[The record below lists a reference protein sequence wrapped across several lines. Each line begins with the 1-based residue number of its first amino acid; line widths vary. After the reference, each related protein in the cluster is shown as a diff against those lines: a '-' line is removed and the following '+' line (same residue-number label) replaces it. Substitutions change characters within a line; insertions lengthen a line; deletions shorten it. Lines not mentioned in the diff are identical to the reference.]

1 LKKLT
6 IILLCIPLILL
17 SACLG
22 DEENVEIDKK
32 RIDMQPETMKIN
44 QDSELKIVPL
54 YTQYQKYLEAS
65 LETNDTEQKR
75 KFFKEF
81 VLDYIEEIGEEEKF
95 GTADLKGNFL
105 MKSTSYEQELLN
117 RIDILMSKHEEIE
130 EMIIETY
137 TASHKVLPKK
147 KSTIFLV
154 PINSEFAFIGESLGG
169 VSGNAY
175 KDSFVFYLNEDF
187 DKNILAYATAHEY
200 HHLILRDTPNFMISS
215 ILNSVILEGKADAFA
230 DRIVKG
236 VSPPWHEPMDE
247 KTKEHVASLV
257 NDYEITFNDFVVG
270 NEQKNLP
277 RWSNYILGKDIL
289 DHYLESNPEL
299 SIQDWTFKEDHEI
312 LEGYKYQEIL
322 QQ

>member
-1 LKKLT
+1 MKKLT

-17 SACLG
+17 SACVG
-22 DEENVEIDKK
+22 DEENIEIDKE
-32 RIDMQPETMKIN
+32 RMDMQPETMKIN

-65 LETNDTEQKR
+65 LETNDSEQKR
-75 KFFKEF
+75 NFFKEF
-81 VLDYIEEIGEEEKF
+81 VLDYVEEIGEEEKF

-117 RIDILMSKHEEIE
+117 RIDILMGKQDEIE
-130 EMIIETY
+130 ETIIKTY
-137 TASHKVLPKK
+137 IASHKVLPKK

-236 VSPPWHEPMDE
+236 ISPPWHEPIDE

-257 NDYEITFNDFVVG
+257 NDYETTFNDFVVG

-289 DHYLESNPEL
+289 DYYLESNPEL
-299 SIQDWTFKEDHEI
+299 SIQDWTFKEDYEI

>member
-1 LKKLT
+1 MKKLT

-17 SACLG
+17 SACVG
-22 DEENVEIDKK
+22 DEENIEIDKE
-32 RIDMQPETMKIN
+32 RMDMQPETMKIN

-65 LETNDTEQKR
+65 LETNDSEQKR
-75 KFFKEF
+75 NFFKEF
-81 VLDYIEEIGEEEKF
+81 VLDYVEEIGEEEKF

-117 RIDILMSKHEEIE
+117 RIDILMGKHDEIE
-130 EMIIETY
+130 ETIIKTY
-137 TASHKVLPKK
+137 IASHKVLPKK

-236 VSPPWHEPMDE
+236 ISPPWHEPIDE

-257 NDYEITFNDFVVG
+257 NDYETTFNDFVVG

-289 DHYLESNPEL
+289 DYYLESNPEL
-299 SIQDWTFKEDHEI
+299 SIQDWTFKEDYEI

>member
-22 DEENVEIDKK
+22 DEENVEIDKE
-32 RIDMQPETMKIN
+32 RIDIQPETMKIN

-65 LETNDTEQKR
+65 LETNDTEKKR

-117 RIDILMSKHEEIE
+117 RIDILMSKHDEIE
-130 EMIIETY
+130 ETIIKTY
-137 TASHKVLPKK
+137 IASHKVLPKK

-175 KDSFVFYLNEDF
+175 KDSFIFYLNETSIKIF
-187 DKNILAYATAHEY
+187 LLMRLHMNI
-200 HHLILRDTPNFMISS
+200 
-215 ILNSVILEGKADAFA
+215 
-230 DRIVKG
+230 
-236 VSPPWHEPMDE
+236 
-247 KTKEHVASLV
+247 
-257 NDYEITFNDFVVG
+257 IT
-270 NEQKNLP
+270 
-277 RWSNYILGKDIL
+277 
-289 DHYLESNPEL
+289 
-299 SIQDWTFKEDHEI
+299 
-312 LEGYKYQEIL
+312 
-322 QQ
+322 

>member
-1 LKKLT
+1 MKKLT

-17 SACLG
+17 SACVG
-22 DEENVEIDKK
+22 DEENIEIDKE

-65 LETNDTEQKR
+65 LETNDPEQKR
-75 KFFKEF
+75 KFFREF
-81 VLDYIEEIGEEEKF
+81 VLDYIEEIGEKEKF

-117 RIDILMSKHEEIE
+117 RIDILMGKHDEIE
-130 EMIIETY
+130 ETIIKTY
-137 TASHKVLPKK
+137 LASHKVLPKK

-215 ILNSVILEGKADAFA
+215 VLNSVILEGKADAFA

-236 VSPPWHEPMDE
+236 VSPPWHEPIDE

-257 NDYEITFNDFVVG
+257 NNYETTFNDFIVG

-289 DHYLESNPEL
+289 NHYLESNPEL